1 MPSPTDS
8 RRRGR
13 PRRAGIDDAA
23 LDAAWELLEH
33 AHVRDLTIEAVA
45 QRAGVSKPTI
55 YRRWPNKTALAVDA
69 VLRQVRDDVRYVGDG
84 PTAEVLTGQIA
95 RVITFMRGRPGRVM
109 AELLAE
115 AQSDPDTLIAIN
127 ARYLGPRRAE
137 ARALIERGKERG
149 EIAADVDPD
158 LAIDLIYGPLYYRL
172 MTRHLPLTKAL
183 AGQLVQQALR
193 GLAPDPDAAE
203 VAR

>member
-1 MPSPTDS
+1 MPTPTDS
-8 RRRGR
+8 RPRGR
-13 PRRAGIDDAA
+13 PRGAGIDDAV

-69 VLRQVRDDVRYVGDG
+69 VLREVRDDVRYTGYG
-84 PTAEVLTGQIA
+84 PTAEVLTSQIA
-95 RVITFMRGRPGRVM
+95 RVISFMRRRPGRVM

-115 AQSDPDTLIAIN
+115 AQSDPDTLAAISE
-127 ARYLGPRRAE
+127 RYLGPRRAE
-137 ARALIERGKERG
+137 ARALVERGKERG

-172 MTRHLPLTKAL
+172 VTRHLPLTKAL

-193 GLAPDPDAAE
+193 GLAPAA
-203 VAR
+203 